1 VQLKFIINRLKNS
14 IENLIAIIAG
24 AILKKVRKVLTAQV
38 CDATTVAQS
47 ATAHPTTQKSKKVT
61 QHQ

>member
-38 CDATTVAQS
+38 CDASDVARRTI
-47 ATAHPTTQKSKKVT
+47 AGLKTQKIEKVT
-61 QHQ
+61 Q